1 MSLKL
6 NINIFCLFSGADVV
20 LISKFSSISCSSS
33 PLSQFRVSRFAWKV
47 AKTLTRA
54 RIRPEIA
61 SYFTHNPPIVF
72 QINNK
77 ALLLLLLLH
86 NAAAAVV
93 LIKRKFQGR
102 KFPFNARRVPL
113 GVLSPA
119 AAAAIEVS

>member
-33 PLSQFRVSRFAWKV
+33 RLSQFRVSRFAWKV

-77 ALLLLLLLH
+77 ALLLLH